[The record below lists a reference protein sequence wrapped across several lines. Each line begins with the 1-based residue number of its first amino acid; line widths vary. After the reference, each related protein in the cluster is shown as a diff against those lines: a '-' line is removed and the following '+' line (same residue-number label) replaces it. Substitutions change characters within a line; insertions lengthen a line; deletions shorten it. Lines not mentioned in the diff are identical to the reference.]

1 MYFITDLQDGGDRT
15 EGQDFKWI
23 NVSNGGTIW
32 LNLFILIL
40 CINLKSF
47 SFFYEEFK
55 PIPGAGGFQV
65 SNPSVLN
72 MVSLIASLELFSK
85 TSMVHLRAKSILLTG
100 YLEYLLDKQVN
111 GLGFKIISPRDPHQR
126 GCQLSLKF
134 LDKNVRD
141 KVSRELMSYG
151 IVIDER
157 DDTIRVAPTPM
168 YNNFSEVF
176 KFVKA
181 LKIIMSDL
189 GIKK

>member
-1 MYFITDLQDGGDRT
+1 MCYFIADLQDGGDRT
-15 EGQDFKWI
+15 ERQDFKWI
-23 NVSNGGTIW
+23 NVSNGRLTW
-32 LNLFILIL
+32 LNFTYLIL
-40 CINLKSF
+40 LVFTC
-47 SFFYEEFK
+47 FFFMKEFK

-72 MVSLIASLELFSK
+72 MISLFASLELYSK

-100 YLEYLLDKQVN
+100 YLEYLLDKQLN
-111 GLGFKIISPRDPHQR
+111 GLGFKIITPRDPHQR

-134 LDKNVRD
+134 LEKNIRD

-151 IVIDER
+151 IVTDER

-168 YNNFSEVF
+168 YNSFSEIF

-189 GIKK
+189 GLKK